1 MITDNTDRFDRPLS
15 EILDNT
21 DHDYYAK
28 DPHRQRPKLT
38 RKQAVAAEKE
48 ERETA
53 FYIWCMISRYSDY
66 CPFAYHD

>member
-15 EILDNT
+15 EIL

-38 RKQAVAAEKE
+38 RKQAAAAEKE

-66 CPFAYHD
+66 CPFARHD